1 MSFPRRAGAIV
12 VSVGAV
18 VTLIG
23 TFLTWVRSGATGRSS
38 YELFELVDRLG
49 FSPDGLVGWALRV
62 WPLVP
67 MLLVLAVVGA
77 WWHPSHPAWAPG
89 RIALTAL
96 AAVYA
101 GGTAL
106 AVANAPDI
114 TLFTVRSGP
123 VVTSIGAG
131 VMIAGLVVEPL
142 ISRLSPA

>member
-49 FSPDGLVGWALRV
+49 FSPDGLVGRALRV

-77 WWHPSHPAWAPG
+77 WWHPSRPLWAPG

-114 TLFTVRSGP
+114 ALFTVGSGP

-142 ISRLSPA
+142 MSRLSPA

>member
-1 MSFPRRAGAIV
+1 MSFPRRSGAIV

-23 TFLTWVRSGATGRSS
+23 TFLAWVRSGATRRSS

-49 FSPDGLVGWALRV
+49 FSPDGLVGWALRL

-96 AAVYA
+96 AAVYS

-114 TLFTVRSGP
+114 ALFTVGSGP

-131 VMIAGLVVEPL
+131 VMLAGLIVEPL
-142 ISRLSPA
+142 MSRLSPA

>member
-1 MSFPRRAGAIV
+1 VSFPRRAGAIV

-18 VTLIG
+18 VILIG

-49 FSPDGLVGWALRV
+49 FSPDGLVGRALRV

-77 WWHPSHPAWAPG
+77 WWHPSHRAWAPS

-114 TLFTVRSGP
+114 ALFTVGSGP

-131 VMIAGLVVEPL
+131 GMLAGLVVEPL
-142 ISRLSPA
+142 MSRLSPA